1 MMPDRLKLKWPGGK
15 RGSKELGDGSLA
27 PKWGQIGLAGV
38 LLASIIM
45 LIASSLSSIQVH
57 QIEGRQI
64 LAEESDASALIFVQR
79 ESFNTIV
86 AINDWSD
93 GLITARDV
101 QIARALL
108 GQRLGVVT
116 SSGLTTYDQT
126 TAGFQHALPKLDAII
141 RSMTTVDE
149 KQREAFT
156 SVHQRLLNHFREQII
171 HLNSKFE
178 RLSRT
183 QILRVADARA
193 SAEQQQALLLL
204 LILILGTGLS
214 VWLAVDIVRQYRR
227 TSRMLREQR
236 VTLEGAQERVLMLH
250 DLEEASRNWLALVS
264 SGAKSHLVLKRIK
277 DDLMRLMP
285 ALTLDFI
292 TNHKGEVVLVTKALN
307 ELTDDQKLVTARV
320 QEVIQ
325 IMATRDESQRAL
337 EFQRDFDPL
346 TQLPNRDMFAKNAEV
361 AVRIAQRNQ
370 RVVGMMLL
378 DIDRFNDVNSSL
390 GYAIGDDLLVQV
402 AHRLSVR
409 ITAHEQAA
417 RLSADEFGVLIS
429 GKDVAEVVARAQ
441 SLFNDLTFRTE
452 LGGFPAEISMSAGL
466 SLYDPQSRDTTDLA
480 RCAAMAIYLAK
491 APDERRGFVVY
502 DREKH
507 ESIMNTWHEELAV
520 RNALRS
526 GEFKVY
532 FQPIVDLADGHP
544 VGVEALVRWERPG
557 FGLVMPGEFLPL
569 VQRAGIMVELGWL
582 IIEDSLK
589 AWRNT
594 ISHLGNDD
602 DAKPYVSINLDS
614 TQLQDPNLADF
625 IIAAVQR
632 NQVNARSVVL
642 EVTEYTLVNDPISL
656 TQIRQLRD
664 FGIRIAIDDFG
675 SGYNNLGQAHQLPL
689 DILKIDRSFLP
700 EPTLSDKSVKL
711 ITDIKAI
718 AEGLDLAVIVE
729 GVETPAV
736 ADSLRQIGLR
746 YAQGYLYSRAMQ
758 EDELSIWFG
767 HASV

>member
-1 MMPDRLKLKWPGGK
+1 MMANRLGKWPKGR

-27 PKWGQIGLAGV
+27 PKWGQIGLAG
-38 LLASIIM
+38 LLLGSIIM
-45 LIASSLSSIQVH
+45 LIASSVSSMQVH
-57 QIEGRQI
+57 QLEARQI

-93 GLITARDV
+93 GIITARDV
-101 QIARALL
+101 QISRALL

-116 SSGLTTYDQT
+116 SSGFTTYEQT
-126 TAGFQHALPKLDAII
+126 TQGYQNSLPRLDALI
-141 RSMTTVDE
+141 RSLTSVTDT
-149 KQREAFT
+149 QREEFT
-156 SVHQRLLNHFREQII
+156 KIHQELLTHFREQVI

-178 RLSRT
+178 RLSRS
-183 QILRVADARA
+183 QILQVADARA
-193 SAEQQQALLLL
+193 FAEQQQAGLLL
-204 LILILGTGLS
+204 LILFLGIGLS
-214 VWLAVDIVRQYRR
+214 VWLAVDIVSQYTR

-236 VTLEGAQERVLMLH
+236 VTLEDTQRRVLMLH
-250 DLEEASRNWLALVS
+250 DLEEAGRGWLAAVS
-264 SGAKSHLVLKRIK
+264 SGAKSHLVLKQMK
-277 DDLMRLMP
+277 DELAKLMP

-292 TNHKGEVVLVTKALN
+292 TNHRGEIVLVTKALT
-307 ELTDDQKLVTARV
+307 ELTDEQKLVTARV

-337 EFQRDFDPL
+337 EYQRDFDPL

-361 AVRIAQRNQ
+361 ALRIAQRNQ
-370 RVVGMMLL
+370 RVVGMLLL

-402 AHRLSVR
+402 AHRLTVR
-409 ITAHEQAA
+409 TNAHEQAA
-417 RLSADEFGVLIS
+417 RLSADEFGVLIT
-429 GKDVAEVVARAQ
+429 GQDAAEVVARAQ
-441 SLFNDLTFRTE
+441 SLCNDLTFRTE

-466 SLYDPQSRDTTDLA
+466 SLYDPKSRDTTDLA

-491 APDERRGFVVY
+491 APDERRGFVIY

-520 RNALRS
+520 RNAMRS

-532 FQPIVDLADGHP
+532 FQPIVDLGTGHP

-557 FGLVMPGEFLPL
+557 FGLIMPNEFLPT

-594 ISHLGNDD
+594 ISHLGGE

-614 TQLQDPNLADF
+614 LQLQDPNLADF
-625 IIAAVQR
+625 VMAAVQR

-642 EVTEYTLVNDPISL
+642 EVTEYTLVNDPVSL
-656 TQIRQLRD
+656 SQIRTLRD

-689 DILKIDRSFLP
+689 DILKIDRTFLP
-700 EPTLSDKSVKL
+700 DPVLSPKSIKL

-729 GVETPAV
+729 GVETVAV
-736 ADSLRQIGLR
+736 ADALREIGLR
-746 YAQGYLYSRAMQ
+746 YAQGYLYSRAIP
-758 EDELSIWFG
+758 EDELAIWFG